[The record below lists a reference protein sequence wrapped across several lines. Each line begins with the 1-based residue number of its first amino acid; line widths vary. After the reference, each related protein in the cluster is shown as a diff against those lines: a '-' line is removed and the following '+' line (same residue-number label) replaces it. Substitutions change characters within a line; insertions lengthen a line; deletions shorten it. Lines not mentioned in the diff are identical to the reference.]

1 MIFTL
6 IIFFSQRNFLY
17 NFNRNIYIPA
27 TLYNNTGV
35 ILMNSKLQFLKGT
48 LEVCILK
55 IINDEEVYGYEI
67 ISMVIVLI
75 LAISIV

>member
-1 MIFTL
+1 
-6 IIFFSQRNFLY
+6 
-17 NFNRNIYIPA
+17 
-27 TLYNNTGV
+27 
-35 ILMNSKLQFLKGT
+35 MNSKLQFLKGT